1 MSTSEKGNGR
11 TPERRSGVDRR
22 IARNPSYKG
31 PERRHGGPRRATER
45 AADKPIKR

>member
-1 MSTSEKGNGR
+1 MTKSDKGNGR
-11 TPERRSGVDRR
+11 TPERRTGVDRR
-22 IARNPSYKG
+22 ITRHPAYRG